1 LFIQKRGQLINKST
15 FENFADVEIVKFSD
29 FDMGSPGWLK
39 HDAEMFHAQP
49 KNIFSNGVS

>member
-1 LFIQKRGQLINKST
+1 MINKST
-15 FENFADVEIVKFSD
+15 SENFEDVEFVKFID

-39 HDAEMFHAQP
+39 HGVEIFYAQP

>member
-1 LFIQKRGQLINKST
+1 LVNEVTLKDSAGVDF
-15 FENFADVEIVKFSD
+15 VKFRD

-39 HDAEMFHAQP
+39 HGVEKFHAQP